1 MMMMIMMTDSDYH
14 EVRNHDEVWDGHEV
28 KDDDEFED
36 DAELKKTNI
45 FRNDHED
52 AVRNTDEI

>member
-14 EVRNHDEVWDGHEV
+14 EVRDYDEVWDGHEV